1 MATYRMA
8 MHGLALLAAAS
19 ALSACATQGIGMGQ
33 LREFEPG
40 NARGQPIGAVD
51 FRWHSQGATSTRGT
65 ITAVLPDG
73 RTFRGWY
80 REPTSTP
87 ETYQATWQSQQ
98 PGPASYAMS
107 GEPLFVGGL
116 PPGHAPPEYS
126 GRLLARLR
134 GSDGSVMRCW
144 FRLDRP
150 SQGPAGGGEGDCGLP
165 NGEVIEHAAL
175 TKAGTELPTKHVAMR
190 WQDAYRSNR
199 SAPACSMENEVVPV
213 GIPAVI
219 LDEPRFPGSQP

>member
-1 MATYRMA
+1 
-8 MHGLALLAAAS
+8 MHRLALLAATG

-40 NARGQPIGAVD
+40 NARGQPVGTVD
-51 FRWHSQGATSTRGT
+51 FRWHSQGASSTGGT

-87 ETYQATWQSQQ
+87 ETYQAAWQSQQ
-98 PGPASYAMS
+98 PGPASYTMS
-107 GEPLFVGGL
+107 GEPLFVGGS
-116 PPGHAPPEYS
+116 PADHQPEYS

-144 FRLDRP
+144 FHLDQP
-150 SQGPAGGGEGDCGLP
+150 GQGPAGGGQGDCSLP
-165 NGEVIEHAAL
+165 NGEVIEHVAL
-175 TKAGTELPTKHVAMR
+175 TKAGTEVPNKHVAMR
-190 WQDAYRSNR
+190 WQDAYRESH
-199 SAPACSMENEVVPV
+199 SAPACSIANEVPPV
-213 GIPAVI
+213 GIPAVV